1 MTTQTPALTQ
11 DEILAKIYRDLTRL
25 AGEIAIDR
33 CRNRVLMKLVREKLT
48 LSDEELN
55 GLFRTELEQNLE
67 QLCHDITGPMLAE
80 LEEPAPMGGCC
91 GGMTSCS

>member
-25 AGEIAIDR
+25 AGEIAVDR
-33 CRNRVLMKLVREKLT
+33 CRNRVLMKLVREKLGVG
-48 LSDEELN
+48 DEELN
-55 GLFRTELEQNLE
+55 KLFRAELEENLE
-67 QLCHDITGPMLAE
+67 QLCHDITGPMLQE

-91 GGMTSCS
+91 GGHGHAH

>member
-1 MTTQTPALTQ
+1 MTTQTPTLSQ

-33 CRNRVLMKLVREKLT
+33 CRNRVLMKLVREKLGVG
-48 LSDEELN
+48 DEELN
-55 GLFRTELEQNLE
+55 TLFRAELEEHLE

-80 LEEPAPMGGCC
+80 LEEPQAGCGGCC
-91 GGMTSCS
+91 AHEP